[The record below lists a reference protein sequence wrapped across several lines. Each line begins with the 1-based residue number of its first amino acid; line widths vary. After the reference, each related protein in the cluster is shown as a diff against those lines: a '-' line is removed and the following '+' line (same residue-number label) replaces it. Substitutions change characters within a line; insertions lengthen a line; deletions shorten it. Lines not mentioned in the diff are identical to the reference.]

1 MAFLKMSKAPFQ
13 VEKMDLL
20 IAIYIFCILVSEVM
34 GSKTFPVWNFGFYQL
49 NASVAIFVVP
59 LIFTINDIITEVYGK
74 ERTRSIIRSSLFTIL
89 LVFGFSFLA
98 TSLPPTARFTA
109 NEGSYDTIFG
119 LSMRFSAASII
130 AFAVSDFLDVY
141 VFALIREKM
150 GKKALWLRNNVSNF
164 ISQFVDSALFLSIAF
179 YAFNQSLSSNF
190 SFILSL
196 LIPYWLLRCALSIA
210 ETPLVYL
217 GVNWLRKGDK

>member
-1 MAFLKMSKAPFQ
+1 MTFLKI
-13 VEKMDLL
+13 EKMDLL
-20 IAIYIFCILVSEVM
+20 IAVYIFCIAVSEVM
-34 GSKTFPVWNFGFYQL
+34 GSKTFPVYDFGFYKL

-74 ERTRSIIRSSLFTIL
+74 ERTRSLIRSSLFVIL
-89 LVFGFSFLA
+89 LIFAYSLLT
-98 TSLPPTARFTA
+98 TSLPPSTRFA
-109 NEGSYDTIFG
+109 VNEKAYDTIFG
-119 LSMRFSAASII
+119 LSARFSAASII

-141 VFALIREKM
+141 VFALIREKL
-150 GKKALWLRNNVSNF
+150 GKKALWFRNNASNF

-179 YAFNQSLSSNF
+179 YAFDQSFGSNF
-190 SFILSL
+190 SFITGL

-217 GVNWLRKGDK
+217 GVRWLKNGNK